1 MTRRDITENFI
12 MKKITLLLAI
22 ALFTVTFTSCQKTK
36 PYNPKEKISKIYTDY
51 GTGKLLTESWGWD
64 GKELRF
70 IEHYNIWGSLE
81 YTEVF
86 SYNKKGQVLKV
97 ENDENNEYSEYI
109 YNKHDRLYQVRY
121 FESGVN
127 TITYTFE
134 YDDNELSEMVIVTN
148 GSKSVSAK
156 SIASPLKYVMPEL
169 TMVTT
174 EKMLKDVPSERGDL
188 RLEFDID
195 WRGGN
200 ISEIE
205 MESGNYTE
213 KYYFR
218 YDDKQNPFSN
228 FFGLNVENSVKNFNI
243 FANKNNVI
251 EYTFTESYMGISYS
265 DTEYIYYTYDGK
277 FPVSKSYDNIIDYY
291 EYE

>member
-1 MTRRDITENFI
+1 

-174 EKMLKDVPSERGDL
+174 EKMLKDVPSERGGL

-277 FPVSKSYDNIIDYY
+277 FPISKSYDNIIDYY